1 MTSPRAAVTAG
12 IRDVSPAL
20 LGSIPF
26 GLAFGAA
33 AIDYGFSSIQTIL
46 MSTLMFAGAAQFAAL
61 ELLSRGASPIIVVL
75 AIVIV
80 NGRFLMYS
88 ASFARFVRDYSAG
101 WRLVVAFLLTDMS
114 YAYAMAEFPSRDDT
128 QLWYYLGVGVP
139 VWLAF
144 SLTTVVGVVIGARI
158 PPGVGINF
166 VIPLVF
172 IGLLAPAITDRASLG
187 AAIIGGSG
195 AVIGAD
201 IPFNAGILV
210 ATLIGILA
218 GMGIEWGLQE

>member
-1 MTSPRAAVTAG
+1 MAG

-33 AIDYGFSSIQTIL
+33 AVDFGFTSLQTIA
-46 MSTLMFAGAAQFAAL
+46 MSTFMFAGAAQFAAL
-61 ELLSRGASPIIVVL
+61 ELLSRGASPLIVVL

-88 ASFARFVRDYSAG
+88 ASFAKYVRGYSAI
-101 WRLVVAFLLTDMS
+101 WRLVVGFILTDMS
-114 YAYAMAEFPSRDDT
+114 YAFAVAEFQSREKHRM
-128 QLWYYLGVGVP
+128 WYYLGVSVP

-144 SLTTVVGVVIGARI
+144 SLTTVVGVVVGAQI
-158 PPGVGINF
+158 PSSVGISF

-172 IGLLAPAITDRASLG
+172 IGLLAPAVTDRASLG
-187 AAIIGGSG
+187 AAVVGGSG

-201 IPFNAGILV
+201 IPFNAGLLV
-210 ATLIGILA
+210 ATLCGILV
-218 GMGIEWGLQE
+218 GMGIEWRQRQ